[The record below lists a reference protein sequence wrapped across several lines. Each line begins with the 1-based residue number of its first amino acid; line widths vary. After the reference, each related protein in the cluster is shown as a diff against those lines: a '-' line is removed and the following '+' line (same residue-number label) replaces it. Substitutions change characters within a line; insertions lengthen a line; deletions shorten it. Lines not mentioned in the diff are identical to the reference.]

1 MWPIMTTPM
10 STTAPSTATSSASA
24 ASSAQ
29 RPPTS
34 MQSRP
39 SMASD
44 TASTSSD
51 EADLALSWS
60 GRWTLGYRIFAL
72 NLLTLLL
79 VALSTLYLDVFRN
92 RLNKERTQQTRI
104 ETAMAAAALAHVPQP
119 EWPALLA
126 TVSKTTGDR
135 FRLYGADGGL
145 MIDSWKVTGPTYALK
160 DPNTETWTKDVARA
174 LDRGFN
180 AVVGAPTLEDYA
192 EPAVDRLQAWP
203 EAISAV
209 QRKRYVTNVRNAP
222 DLTPIISAAVPMDG
236 RVLLATTN
244 DRTFT
249 RTVRRQRALISA
261 AMLFVITISILLS
274 VFLARTIVR
283 PLRRLALA
291 AHRVR
296 LGRSR
301 EVNVPRLPSRSD
313 EIGLLAR
320 AVSDMSQ
327 SLRQR
332 IDNIEAF
339 AADVTHE
346 LKNPLASLRSAVD
359 GLDRVEDPELREKL
373 KTIVREDVARLDRLI
388 SDIGEAARTDAE
400 LARATFEPVDLGDL
414 IQQLVHSWESRR
426 ETGDARL
433 AFARP
438 RKDTAVVMGKPDR
451 LARAVNA
458 ILDNAVSFSPAGG
471 LVEIAAARVG
481 DEVLIRIDDEG
492 PGVPH
497 EAREAIFNRF
507 HSVRPEGEHFGR
519 HSGLGLA
526 IAQAIVNGH
535 DGEIDVQ
542 DRDDAPSGARFTI
555 RLPAADRE

>member
-1 MWPIMTTPM
+1 
-10 STTAPSTATSSASA
+10 
-24 ASSAQ
+24 
-29 RPPTS
+29 
-34 MQSRP
+34 
-39 SMASD
+39 MASD
-44 TASTSSD
+44 IVSTSSE
-51 EADLALSWS
+51 EADLRLKWS
-60 GRWTLGYRIFAL
+60 GRWSLAHRILAV
-72 NLLTLLL
+72 NLLTVLL

-92 RLNKERTQQTRI
+92 RLSKERSRQLRI
-104 ETAMAAAALAHVPQP
+104 EATATAMAIDAAGREDA
-119 EWPALLA
+119 EGILA
-126 TVSKTTGDR
+126 TVSKSTGSR
-135 FRLYGADGGL
+135 IRLFAPDGRL
-145 MIDSWKVTGPTYALK
+145 IADSWHLTGPTYELK
-160 DPNTETWTKDVARA
+160 DPNSERWQKDVARA

-180 AVVGAPTLEDYA
+180 ALVGAKPLDEFV
-192 EPAVDRLQAWP
+192 EPPVDRLQSWP
-203 EAISAV
+203 EAVRAKATGKAV
-209 QRKRYVTNVRNAP
+209 TAVRNAP
-222 DLTPIISAAVPMDG
+222 DLTPVISAAVSG
-236 RVLLATTN
+236 KTGVLLATTN
-244 DRTFT
+244 DRAFT
-249 RTVRRQRALISA
+249 RTVRGQRTIIASAMAVLVAISV
-261 AMLFVITISILLS
+261 FLS
-274 VFLARTIVR
+274 LFLARTIVR

-327 SLRQR
+327 SLRHR

-359 GLDRVEDPELREKL
+359 GLDRVDDPEIREKL
-373 KTIVREDVARLDRLI
+373 KKIVREDVRRLDRLI
-388 SDIGEAARTDAE
+388 SDISEAARTDAE
-400 LARATFEPVDLGDL
+400 LARATFERVDLGPL
-414 IQQLVHSWESRR
+414 IEQLVHSWETRR

-438 RKDTAVVMGKPDR
+438 RKDSAAVMGKPDR
-451 LARAVNA
+451 LARAINA
-458 ILDNAVSFSPAGG
+458 IIDNAVSFSPPGG
-471 LVEIAAARVG
+471 LVEIAVARVG
-481 DEVLIRIDDEG
+481 DEVRIRIDDEG
-492 PGVPH
+492 PGVPP

-507 HSVRPEGEHFGR
+507 HSVRPEGENFGR